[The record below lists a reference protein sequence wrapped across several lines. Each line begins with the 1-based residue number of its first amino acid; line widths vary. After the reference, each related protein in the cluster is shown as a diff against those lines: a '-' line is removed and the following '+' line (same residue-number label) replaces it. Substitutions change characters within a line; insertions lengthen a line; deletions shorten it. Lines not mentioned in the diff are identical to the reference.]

1 MWKRERQR
9 RVEPTT
15 LPKIHFLFKVTQK
28 VFPLNLMSVWVGLQ
42 CDQIWRNFSTLA
54 KFAKSLGNF
63 NCVYLLFGEILGR
76 LWQILYAIWKIFI
89 DVNGQMSK
97 NYLAIWSHC
106 QPAGLLAGGRRRRW
120 RHFYLQYL
128 LYKYSFLF
136 ISNRLFR
143 ITRLTP
149 VPK

>member
-54 KFAKSLGNF
+54 KFAKSLGKF

-106 QPAGLLAGGRRRRW
+106 QPASLLACWLVGGGGGGGTSIYNI
-120 RHFYLQYL
+120 FYTNILF
-128 LYKYSFLF
+128 YSFR
-136 ISNRLFR
+136 ISSLG
-143 ITRLTP
+143 
-149 VPK
+149 